1 MFDFEILTPY
11 IEIIFPMSLIIAIM
25 LLMVPVMNKR
35 YVAKARYFVWLMI
48 AVRLLIP
55 FDIWHNA
62 DSRHLINADLPNFAI
77 VRNDVLDYIQQQED
91 IADNNIVIAADE
103 QLERP
108 AFATFPRIV
117 LHSVIEWVWSLGSI
131 GLLTYFIIQYIFT
144 KAKMKRLSIPDNNGQ
159 EMLDR
164 LCQEMIITQK
174 LNIYR
179 CGYINTA
186 MIMGIFSPTIFI
198 PDTETSEDVLE
209 MILRHE
215 LTHYKRKDILYK
227 FILMLACCMH
237 WFNPLV
243 WLMDKQ
249 AHKDVELCC
258 DDDVIAGQNEEFK
271 HKYSDSILDIAKFN
285 VSKKTAFSTCF
296 AIDKENL
303 VTRFKNIYDTNIKK
317 SGKSLIAGI
326 LVLCLSSTL
335 LISCTDNSKSEYSY
349 TASSVI
355 SNNNKYM
362 FIAED
367 ENNIYFKDA
376 VKIKKMSKLDNSET
390 ELYTF
395 DANIYEIPTD
405 LEYVDGR
412 IYVFTTLGDIVSMDS
427 NGENILKAKIPEEAI
442 NTNAAVKK
450 YIAGNQ
456 LYYITDKAYKIVP
469 DTLALELTDYPA
481 TFWQAANDGSA
492 FVAQQDGD
500 YVGLYKTSETG
511 ELVLFS
517 SNNEGV
523 WSSHIN
529 ITNNYVFYVANE
541 KGDFSKYC
549 IYRVDL
555 SGENKILIKEV
566 PLDNYSFNVNFDNR
580 YIYIL
585 LGQNKLIKIDKRTLK
600 ETDISV
606 SAQAYQSSVGDIC
619 EGKLFETINS
629 CYYIDLDTG
638 EKVNLS
644 SYWTE

>member
-91 IADNNIVIAADE
+91 IADNNIAIAADE
-103 QLERP
+103 QLEKP
-108 AFATFPRIV
+108 AFAAFPRIV

-159 EMLDR
+159 EILDR
-164 LCQEMIITQK
+164 LCHEMIITQK

-186 MIMGIFSPTIFI
+186 MIMGIFSPTIFT

-296 AIDKENL
+296 AMDKENL

-349 TASSVI
+349 TASSII

-376 VKIKKMSKLDNSET
+376 VKIKKMSKLDNSVT

-492 FVAQQDGD
+492 FVAQQNGD
-500 YVGLYKTSETG
+500 YVGLYKTAETG

-517 SNNEGV
+517 GNNEGV

-529 ITNNYVFYVANE
+529 ITNNYVFYVAYE